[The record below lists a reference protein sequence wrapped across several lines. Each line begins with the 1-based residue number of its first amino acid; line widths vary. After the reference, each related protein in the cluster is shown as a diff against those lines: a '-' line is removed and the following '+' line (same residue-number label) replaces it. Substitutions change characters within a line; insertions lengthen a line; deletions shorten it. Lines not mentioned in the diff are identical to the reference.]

1 MAKRWGLVLPLLVLA
16 LLLGACSRVAD
27 KVAEKVTEKALSEE
41 TGGTVDIKDNG
52 ISVSGTDASGNDVTA
67 KANIGGT
74 DLPADFPLPLPDKAT
89 VTFVTTSESPDGN
102 GMGYLVSVQFPPE
115 GFDDAVSLYEGF
127 LDSHG
132 FETQK
137 TVTDSG
143 GDRNTILIA
152 SSDEAEVFISITS
165 YGDYDEASL
174 SWGPAS

>member
-52 ISVSGTDASGNDVTA
+52 ISVSGTDASGNDVTV
-67 KANIGGT
+67 NIGGT

-89 VTFVTTSESPDGN
+89 VTFVTTSESPDG
-102 GMGYLVSVQFPPE
+102 MAYLVTVQFPPE

-143 GDRNTILIA
+143 GDRSAILIA
-152 SSDEAEVFISITS
+152 SSDEAEVFISITP